1 MPWTACR
8 VLAAARGSGACGS
21 ACSRTRRS
29 PAAAAPTPMRHRRL
43 SRAELRGI
51 KHLVHFA
58 VDDALLVGTDGV
70 AGDHAAPEIHR
81 AGVAQ
86 VFADFPTPGE
96 ATQDQM
102 RRARP
107 DY

>member
-1 MPWTACR
+1 MPCAPCR
-8 VLAAARGSGACGS
+8 APAAPPGSGVCGS
-21 ACSRTRRS
+21 ACSRSRRS
-29 PAAAAPTPMRHRRL
+29 PAAAAPTRMRRTRL
-43 SRAELRGI
+43 SRAWLRGI

-58 VDDALLVGTDGV
+58 VDAALLVRTNGV

-96 ATQDQM
+96 ATQDQV

-107 DY
+107 DP